1 VELFHLLVPNSF
13 FDESF
18 NVSPVYTRKKIVDFE
33 VIDSRG
39 VSFRDRTSLLYIA
52 PLTRENVRADSAP
65 EFVEFLLLRLS

>member
-1 VELFHLLVPNSF
+1 
-13 FDESF
+13 
-18 NVSPVYTRKKIVDFE
+18 VDFE